1 VYMAAIEI
9 GRICV
14 KTHGREVGVRCVIV
28 DLIDDNFVLIT
39 GPKDVN
45 GVKRRRVNVK
55 HIEATNDKISLK
67 KGASDDEVKKTLQ
80 AAGKLESMKEKI
92 KIKV

>member
-1 VYMAAIEI
+1 MAIIEI

-14 KTHGREVGVRCVIV
+14 KTQGREVGTKCVIA

-45 GVKRRRVNVK
+45 GTKRRRVNIR
-55 HIEATNDKISLK
+55 HIEATNDKITLK
-67 KGASDDEVKKTLQ
+67 KGASDDEVKKALQ
-80 AAGKLESMKEKI
+80 AAGKLDSMKEKV
-92 KIKV
+92 KIKT